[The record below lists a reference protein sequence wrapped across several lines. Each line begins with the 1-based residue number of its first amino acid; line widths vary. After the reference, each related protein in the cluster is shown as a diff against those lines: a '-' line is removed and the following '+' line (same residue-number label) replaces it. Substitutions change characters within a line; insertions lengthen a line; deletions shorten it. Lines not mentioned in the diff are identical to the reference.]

1 MAGPT
6 KFTRGYDFSAYQAV
20 TPSKPLPGAE
30 LDTDLDN
37 IETSISEIVD
47 AIANVRRSDG
57 KLQNGSVISDSL
69 SPEVSA
75 YLVGLT
81 ETQAARVE
89 SYGPSIEFF
98 AAVYQGPQASAPT
111 TRSDGTALQAGD
123 SYYDTVLQ
131 NFYAYD
137 GTGWRLQ
144 YSYDSLWQGNW
155 ATATT
160 YTISDIV
167 GKDGSSYICVT
178 THTSGDWATDI
189 GAGYWQLF
197 AAKGAN
203 GSGSGDML
211 AANNLSDVVN
221 ADTSLSN
228 LGGTTVGRA
237 VFKAVTGAAAMTA
250 QGITAVG
257 QTLITA
263 ATAAAQRTA
272 LGLKSAALADLTD
285 NNDLSVKPG
294 DIGTRGNMAA
304 AIAAAP
310 LIGVGQTW
318 QNVAFSRAINTT
330 YQNTT
335 GKPIMWT
342 YRPSAVAVYN
352 MQVSTDNTNWGTLQ
366 MNDSASG
373 ALVNG
378 SVIVPD
384 GHYYRLYTGQNPGIS
399 IWQEL
404 R

>member
-1 MAGPT
+1 MADPT

-57 KLQNGSVISDSL
+57 KLQNGCVISDSL

-144 YSYDSLWQGNW
+144 YSYDSLWQGDW

-160 YTISDIV
+160 YTVSDIV

-178 THTSGDWATDI
+178 THTSGDWATDL
-189 GAGYWQLF
+189 GMGYWQLF

-211 AANNLSDVVN
+211 AANNLSDVVS

-237 VFKAVTGAAAMTA
+237 IFKAVSGAAAMTSL
-250 QGITAVG
+250 GITTVG
-257 QTLITA
+257 QALATA

-285 NNDLSVKPG
+285 NDDLSVNPD
-294 DIGTRGNMAA
+294 DIGTRGNVAA
-304 AIAAAP
+304 AINAIPAP
-310 LIGVGQTW
+310 VVLGLVASSDDTPVGSYIF
-318 QNVAFSRAINTT
+318 ARPAGT
-330 YQNTT
+330 YGTI
-335 GKPIMWT
+335 K
-342 YRPSAVAVYN
+342 SAVSLDYSDSNGNIGSGGPPAGTWKCLGH
-352 MQVSTDNTNWGTLQ
+352 STT
-366 MNDSASG
+366 SG
-373 ALVNG
+373 A
-378 SVIVPD
+378 S
-384 GHYYRLYTGQNPGIS
+384 LYKRIS
-399 IWQEL
+399 
-404 R
+404 